1 MSVEVRVPP
10 MGESVVEATV
20 GRWLK
25 AEGDAVQAG
34 DSIVELETEKISL
47 QVPAEE
53 GGVLEKI
60 VQPEGEI
67 VHVGDLLATLANGT
81 AASAA
86 AAPLSTQAP
95 MPTAQAPAPTVEV
108 PTP

>member
-1 MSVEVRVPP
+1 MMSVEVRVPP

-25 AEGDAVQAG
+25 AEGEAVQAG

-53 GGVLEKI
+53 SGVLEKI
-60 VQPEGEI
+60 VQPEGGI
-67 VHVGDLLATLANGT
+67 VHVGDVLATLTNGSRESRV
-81 AASAA
+81 AS
-86 AAPLSTQAP
+86 
-95 MPTAQAPAPTVEV
+95 PASDER
-108 PTP
+108 PTPNAQ